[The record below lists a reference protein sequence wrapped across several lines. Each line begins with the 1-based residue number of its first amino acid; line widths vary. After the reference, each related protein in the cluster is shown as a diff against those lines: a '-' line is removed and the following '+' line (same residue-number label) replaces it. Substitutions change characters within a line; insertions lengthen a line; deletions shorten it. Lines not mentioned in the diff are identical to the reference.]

1 MNEKIVQEIIEI
13 SETIRNKQ
21 KTIQDLEDYVK
32 ANLQG
37 NSYVQSVLRDAVR
50 ERVVS
55 INKGIEK
62 HNERLEE
69 IKRQ

>member
-50 ERVVS
+50 ERVES

-62 HNERLEE
+62 HKERLEE

>member
-62 HNERLEE
+62 HKERLEE

>member
-21 KTIQDLEDYVK
+21 KTIQELEDYVK

-50 ERVVS
+50 ERVAS